1 MALLATLN
9 AFLASVLGQEADGDG
24 LPGGLLML
32 VLIILA
38 IICLIVW
45 LVSRARR

>member
-1 MALLATLN
+1 MALLAT
-9 AFLASVLGQEADGDG
+9 AFALFGQEADGG
-24 LPGGLLML
+24 GVPGGILGL

-45 LVSRARR
+45 LVTRARR